1 MPDWLRLMKGDV
13 INGGCCA
20 LGEEFTYDCS
30 PFVQWLKSSLLS
42 LLDWAPL
49 FNDWIGDLWL
59 FPFVQWLNSWLMTVP
74 PLFNDWIVHFSDYW
88 TAPLFKWWR
97 VVFVVVS
104 IIVFRLWKVL
114 ISIGVLLEVWRVS
127 FWLLGVMVCVW
138 TLTGMC
144 EHCLWSVSVVLFK
157 NLSESLN
164 LWSQWTWWVHY

>member
-1 MPDWLRLMKGDV
+1 MLLCCAPCPLMKTHLFRLIVEVVCSMLYLLMSV
-13 INGGCCA
+13 IIDHAWLTQTDERWCYQWGYCA

-30 PFVQWLKSSLLS
+30 PFL
-42 LLDWAPL
+42 
-49 FNDWIGDLWL
+49 
-59 FPFVQWLNSWLMTVP
+59 
-74 PLFNDWIVHFSDYW
+74 
-88 TAPLFKWWR
+88 
-97 VVFVVVS
+97 VFVVVS

-127 FWLLGVMVCVW
+127 FWLLGFMVCVW

-164 LWSQWTWWVHY
+164 LWSQLTWWVHY